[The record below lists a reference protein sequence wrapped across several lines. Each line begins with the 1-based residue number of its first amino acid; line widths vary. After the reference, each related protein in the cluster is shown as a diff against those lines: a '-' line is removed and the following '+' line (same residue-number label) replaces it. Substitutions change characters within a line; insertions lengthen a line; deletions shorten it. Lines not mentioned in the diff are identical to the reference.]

1 MIHRLLL
8 ATESSPNRLLTK
20 VKPAPLCTGFL
31 PNLFKFRMSKRLQK
45 RGAFAQC
52 KPVHHI
58 PFKIP
63 SLGRPHARWRPPGWR
78 WSRGVRSGRARAGR
92 RILAVC
98 FSRRDSRSTKR
109 PWIWGWVAV
118 AEVLTVCQPLDVIK
132 KNIVHKCHSRSPYKP
147 KNHAGRLH
155 MYTKNTI
162 KRQEYRCS
170 PISYI
175 SYKIHLH

>member
-92 RILAVC
+92 RILAAC
-98 FSRRDSRSTKR
+98 FSRRDSRSTNR
-109 PWIWGWVAV
+109 PFRLICKPFEADRQWIWWRK
-118 AEVLTVCQPLDVIK
+118 L
-132 KNIVHKCHSRSPYKP
+132 NRSHLFFVYW
-147 KNHAGRLH
+147 ALG
-155 MYTKNTI
+155 
-162 KRQEYRCS
+162 
-170 PISYI
+170 
-175 SYKIHLH
+175 IHGTTFSTAWAFWIRWGGPGSIWAI